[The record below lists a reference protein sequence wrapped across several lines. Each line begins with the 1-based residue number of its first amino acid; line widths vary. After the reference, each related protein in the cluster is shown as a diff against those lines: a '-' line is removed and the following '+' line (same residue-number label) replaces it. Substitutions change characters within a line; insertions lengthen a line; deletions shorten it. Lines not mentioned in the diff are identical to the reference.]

1 MPDLDRTVLVLEG
14 DAASRE
20 AIRGFFEDAGWR
32 VLAARSSRV
41 AWALVARPG
50 ARVPDLLIVDPVRG
64 AGLLRLLGSEA
75 RPPFVLVSSDR
86 NVAARAA
93 ELGALGVLAKP
104 VRLSGLLDLYGRIE
118 RAGHALV

>member
-1 MPDLDRTVLVLEG
+1 MPDLVRTVLVLEG

-32 VLAARSSRV
+32 VLAARGSR
-41 AWALVARPG
+41 G
-50 ARVPDLLIVDPVRG
+50 ARALAARARARLDLLIVDPVRG
-64 AGLLRLLGSEA
+64 TGLLAAFGSET
-75 RPPFVLVSSDR
+75 RPPLVLVSSERD
-86 NVAARAA
+86 ASARAA

-104 VRLSGLLDLYGRIE
+104 VRLAGLLDLYGRIE

>member
-14 DAASRE
+14 DAAARE

-32 VLAARSSRV
+32 VLAARGSR
-41 AWALVARPG
+41 AARALVARSR
-50 ARVPDLLIVDPVRG
+50 ARLDLLIVDPVRG
-64 AGLLRLLGSEA
+64 AGLLGVLGSET
-75 RPPFVLVSSDR
+75 RPPLVLVSSDR
-86 NVAARAA
+86 NVAVRAA